1 MIGLNFFFLRKK
13 KFAIGN
19 FYCWAN
25 FSGLVYFVLNFRSIN
40 FLQPSRGVY
49 ARVTTVFINY

>member
-1 MIGLNFFFLRKK
+1 MIELNLKK
-13 KFAIGN
+13 KKIAIGN